1 MPTHMTPANDNEKF
15 IENTTFRV
23 TIKIK
28 IVNRKGVQN
37 RSKSLAINMKVMSSP
52 GSKSLLKE
60 FNDIFTFNNM
70 EQLTLVRRQFRLQE
84 KP

>member
-1 MPTHMTPANDNEKF
+1 MPTHMTPGNDNEKF
-15 IENTTFRV
+15 TKNATFRV

-28 IVNRKGVQN
+28 IVNRKGVKN
-37 RSKSLAINMKVMSSP
+37 RYNSLAINMKVMSSQ

-60 FNDIFTFNNM
+60 INDNFTFNSM
-70 EQLTLVRRQFRLQE
+70 EQLTLVRKQFRLQE

>member
-60 FNDIFTFNNM
+60 FND
-70 EQLTLVRRQFRLQE
+70 QFHH
-84 KP
+84 

>member
-1 MPTHMTPANDNEKF
+1 MPTHMTPGND
-15 IENTTFRV
+15 NTTFRV

-52 GSKSLLKE
+52 GSKGLLKE
-60 FNDIFTFNNM
+60 FND
-70 EQLTLVRRQFRLQE
+70 QFHH
-84 KP
+84 

>member
-1 MPTHMTPANDNEKF
+1 MPTHMTPGND
-15 IENTTFRV
+15 NTTFRV

-28 IVNRKGVQN
+28 INRKGVQN

-52 GSKSLLKE
+52 GSKGLLKE
-60 FNDIFTFNNM
+60 LTNFTINNM

>member
-52 GSKSLLKE
+52 GSKGLLKE
-60 FNDIFTFNNM
+60 LTNFTINNM

>member
-28 IVNRKGVQN
+28 INRKGVQN

-52 GSKSLLKE
+52 GSKGLLKE
-60 FNDIFTFNNM
+60 FND
-70 EQLTLVRRQFRLQE
+70 QFHH
-84 KP
+84 